1 MELSVFIAC
10 IVVFMVFYLY
20 FKMGLLNIRHFEE
33 WDKVQAKVLYIKNRC
48 PGSYSKKTIIEYE
61 YNGKVYAN
69 VILYAYGFGY
79 LPGKYIEIAV
89 DKDNPECI
97 TSKAAS
103 FDVVVGIIGM
113 LSIIILLSLSFAG
126 II

>member
-1 MELSVFIAC
+1 MEISVFIVC
-10 IVVFMVFYLY
+10 IIVFMIFYLY

-33 WDKVQAKVLYIKNRC
+33 WDKVQAKVLYIKNRG

-61 YNGKVYAN
+61 YNGKVYTD
-69 VILYAYGFGY
+69 ISLYAYGFGY
-79 LPGKYIEIAV
+79 IPGKYIEVAV
-89 DKDNPECI
+89 DKDNPERV

-103 FDVVVGIIGM
+103 FDVVVGIVGM
-113 LSIIILLSLSFAG
+113 LAIMILVSLSFAG